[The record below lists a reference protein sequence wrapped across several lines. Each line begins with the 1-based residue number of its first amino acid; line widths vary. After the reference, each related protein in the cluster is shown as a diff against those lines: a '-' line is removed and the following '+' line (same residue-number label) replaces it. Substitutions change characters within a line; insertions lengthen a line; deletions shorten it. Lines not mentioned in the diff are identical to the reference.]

1 MRAGRRF
8 SPLSRHRGM
17 WAAGLAALPALVAL
31 GTATPAMAAAPAHH
45 QQARQPVRYVQ
56 VSNTQTCNPDGLC
69 TITATCPSG
78 TVVTGGGVSE
88 TPLISSGVYLME
100 SEPTSSRTWRGTLR
114 NASQFPVQVTVTAVC
129 ARIPGV

>member
-8 SPLSRHRGM
+8 SPLPRYQGV
-17 WAAGLAALPALVAL
+17 WAAGLAALPALIAL
-31 GTATPAMAAAPAHH
+31 SAATPAAAAVPAHH
-45 QQARQPVRYVQ
+45 KAQQPVRYAQ

-88 TPLISSGVYLME
+88 TPLVSSGVYLME
-100 SEPTSSRTWRGTLR
+100 SEPTSNRTWRGTLR

>member
-8 SPLSRHRGM
+8 RPLPRYKGV
-17 WAAGLAALPALVAL
+17 WATGLAALPALLAL
-31 GTATPAMAAAPAHH
+31 STATPAAAAATVHPKP
-45 QQARQPVRYVQ
+45 QQPVRYVQ
-56 VSNTQTCNPDGLC
+56 VSNTQTCSPDGLC

-100 SEPTSSRTWRGTLR
+100 TEPTSSRTWRGTLR
-114 NASQFPVQVTVTAVC
+114 NASQFPVQVTVTAIC

>member
-8 SPLSRHRGM
+8 SSLPRHTGV
-17 WAAGLAALPALVAL
+17 WAAGLTALPALLAL
-31 GTATPAMAAAPAHH
+31 SAVTPAAAAVPAHPKPA
-45 QQARQPVRYVQ
+45 QQPRYVQ

-88 TPLISSGVYLME
+88 APLISSGVYLME

-129 ARIPGV
+129 ARIPGA